1 LGDINHYLPTKYCKG
16 RRLLF
21 GEIYKL
27 IEENEAK
34 FLLQISTPWYQIH
47 ILQYLYEK
55 KMLNYAKITMRHINI
70 FMEIHQKISS
80 HNNMA
85 MII

>member
-1 LGDINHYLPTKYCKG
+1 M
-16 RRLLF
+16 LL
-21 GEIYKL
+21 GEIYEL

-34 FLLQISTPWYQIH
+34 FLLKISIPWYQID
-47 ILQYLYEK
+47 ILQYLCEK
-55 KMLNYAKITMRHINI
+55 KKLNYGEITMRHINI